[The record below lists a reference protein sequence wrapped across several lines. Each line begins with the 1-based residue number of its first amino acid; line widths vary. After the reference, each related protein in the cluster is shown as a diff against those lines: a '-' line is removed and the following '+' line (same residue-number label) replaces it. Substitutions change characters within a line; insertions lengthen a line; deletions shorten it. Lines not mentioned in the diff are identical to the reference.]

1 MENLEEKVAKRL
13 KRANLK
19 KAILMSVAAAGV
31 LSVTLLAP
39 NALQALEKMGI
50 INFKKRQKEFIN
62 AARERL
68 VEQGL
73 LTKDSRGLLQ
83 LTAKG
88 GQTLRRLE
96 LADFQFKKP
105 KKWDKKWRVLIFDIP
120 EYRRALREKVR
131 RTLRTIGFVR
141 VQDSVWVYP
150 YPCEDLITLLKAD
163 FKVGKD
169 ILYLVAEEMEYSFKL
184 KKFFGLVD

>member
-1 MENLEEKVAKRL
+1 MEKLEAKVAKRV
-13 KRANLK
+13 KRGNLK

-31 LSVTLLAP
+31 LSVALLAP

-50 INFKKRQKEFIN
+50 LSFKKRQREFIR

-68 VEQGL
+68 IDQDL

-88 GQTLRRLE
+88 EQTLRRLE

-105 KKWDKKWRVLIFDIP
+105 KKWDFIP
-120 EYRRALREKVR
+120 KR
-131 RTLRTIGFVR
+131 F
-141 VQDSVWVYP
+141 P
-150 YPCEDLITLLKAD
+150 
-163 FKVGKD
+163 
-169 ILYLVAEEMEYSFKL
+169 
-184 KKFFGLVD
+184 

>member
-1 MENLEEKVAKRL
+1 MEKLEASSKRV

-19 KAILMSVAAAGV
+19 KALLLSVAAAGV

-62 AARERL
+62 VARERL

-88 GQTLRRLE
+88 KQTLRRLE
-96 LADFQFKKP
+96 LTDFQFKKP

-131 RTLRTIGFVR
+131 RTLRAIGFVR

>member
-31 LSVTLLAP
+31 LSVALLAP